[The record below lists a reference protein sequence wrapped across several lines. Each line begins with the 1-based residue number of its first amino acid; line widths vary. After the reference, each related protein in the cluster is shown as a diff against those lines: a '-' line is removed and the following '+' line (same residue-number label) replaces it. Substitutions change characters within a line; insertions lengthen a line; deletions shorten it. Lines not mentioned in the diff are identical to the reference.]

1 LAAQATIHRFVI
13 QLSDVDRQVYEAH
26 DLRVARHP
34 SESLRYLLTRT
45 LAYALSYEEGIA
57 FSKGGL
63 SQAEEAPV
71 AIHDATGVLKAWI
84 DVGLPSAERL
94 HKASKAAGR
103 VAIFTHAEMVALRR
117 ETSARAIHKVEAIEV
132 WRIGVGLL
140 DALEPK
146 IDRHTTMDVLRNDG
160 KLYVTVNGE
169 TLEGD
174 ITRVSLVDP
183 AG

>member
-13 QLSDVDRQVYEAH
+13 QLSDVDRQVYEAL

-71 AIHDATGVLKAWI
+71 AIRDATGVLKAWI
-84 DVGLPSAERL
+84 DVGMPSADRL

-103 VAIFTHAEMVALRR
+103 VAIFTHAEVAALRR
-117 ETSARAIHKVEAIEV
+117 EASSRAIHKVEAIEV
-132 WRIGVGLL
+132 WRIGVALL
-140 DALEPK
+140 DALEGK
-146 IDRHTTMDVLRNDG
+146 VDRTTTMDLLRNDG
-160 KLYVTVNGE
+160 KLYVTVDGE

-174 ITRVSLVDP
+174 ISQVSLVEP
-183 AG
+183 P